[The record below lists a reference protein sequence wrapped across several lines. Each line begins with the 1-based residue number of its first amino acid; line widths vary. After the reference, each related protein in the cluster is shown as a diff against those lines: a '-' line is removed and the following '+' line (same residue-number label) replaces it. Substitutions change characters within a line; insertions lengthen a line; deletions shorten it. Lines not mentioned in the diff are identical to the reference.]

1 MNWIERIITKFKI
14 VNFGKFLITD
24 KKGILSSSAFLEY
37 LKSKSIEY
45 QFVDKLSQL
54 SSKSNSNFEGIIFS
68 DLNTIP
74 TSIKNKF
81 TNIKVS
87 SFSLPFEISKDVYSQ
102 ISVEEYIQLANYIT
116 ESDFSSK
123 IGTNNYQAILFDA
136 NKREYKINRNMII
149 GEINQNFENQFDY
162 NVLLRVGDKLGFLEY
177 NDYKYE
183 VEPFILSDNQKEKI
197 REYILSEDYK
207 NVFYELPNLAKTVD
221 KIIPFIQSKSEYK
234 TALICF
240 DCMGFTEW
248 NLLKDYLCEYS
259 FVEHQV
265 FALIPTITSISRK
278 AIFGAEHTNVYLKNE
293 SESKLF
299 KQNFPE
305 EDKVRLFP
313 SSEAI
318 TEDTILGYNTI
329 SKIYNMFDDIAH
341 SIVFPENEKSKRIY
355 FDQILLHLQSSSLK
369 EDIQF
374 LRDNNY
380 NIYFC
385 SDHGNIFADGNG
397 TKIDKWLVENSAKRA
412 YIADQ
417 SSLLSDISFDKY
429 KIPFIENKFVILANQ
444 DEMFNHKNSKGL
456 VHGGI
461 SLPELV
467 VPFIE
472 VK

>member
-1 MNWIERIITKFKI
+1 MNWIERIITKYKI
-14 VNFGKFLITD
+14 ENIGKFLVTD

-45 QFVDKLSQL
+45 QFVDNLSQL

-87 SFSLPFEISKDVYSQ
+87 SFSLPFDFSKEVYNQ
-102 ISVEEYIQLANYIT
+102 ISVEEYIQLINYIT

-123 IGTNNYQAILFDA
+123 IDTNNYKAILFDA
-136 NKREYKINRNMII
+136 YKREYKINRNMII
-149 GEINQNFENQFDY
+149 GEINQNLENQFDY

-177 NDYKYE
+177 NDYKYK

-207 NVFYELPNLAKTVD
+207 NVFYELPNLPKTVD
-221 KIIPFIQSKSEYK
+221 KIIPFIQSKSESK
-234 TALICF
+234 FALICF
-240 DCMGFTEW
+240 DCMGFAEW

-278 AIFGAEHTNVYLKNE
+278 AIFGANHTNVYLNNE
-293 SESKLF
+293 SDSKLF
-299 KQNFPE
+299 GNNFRSK
-305 EDKVRLFP
+305 DKVHLFP
-313 SSEAI
+313 SSKEI
-318 TEDTILGYNTI
+318 TQDNILGFNTI
-329 SKIYNMFDDIAH
+329 CKIYNLFDDIAH
-341 SIVFPENEKSKRIY
+341 SIVFPENEKTKKMY
-355 FDQILLHLQSSSLK
+355 YNQIITYLSSSSIK
-369 EDIQF
+369 ED
-374 LRDNNY
+374 LDLLTENNFKL
-380 NIYFC
+380 YFC
-385 SDHGNIFADGNG
+385 SDHGNIFARGNG
-397 TKIDKWLVENSAKRA
+397 TKIDKWLVEESAKRA

-417 SSLLSDISFDKY
+417 SSFLSDISFDKY
-429 KIPFIENKFVILANQ
+429 TIPFIENKYAILADE